1 MKATPVPLTPS
12 PSPASGRGEHREPLR
27 VFQVKEDDGHR
38 DFPGRGLLINI
49 LRVFHIVGL
58 ASISAAVLGGA
69 GDAGKWGGLM
79 LVSGLGIIALDAWA
93 NPVYFRQA
101 KGLGT
106 LLKIALVALMV
117 LWEPARLIL
126 FWFVLAFSVVL
137 SHAPGRIRHRRL
149 V

>member
-1 MKATPVPLTPS
+1 VPSAPTF
-12 PSPASGRGEHREPLR
+12 ASGRALPEA
-27 VFQVKEDDGHR
+27 KNDDGHR

-49 LRVFHIVGL
+49 LRVFHIAGL
-58 ASISAAVLGGA
+58 AGISAVVLGGA
-69 GDAGKWGGLM
+69 GGAGQWGGML

-117 LWEPARLIL
+117 IWEPGRLIL
-126 FWFVLAFSVVL
+126 FWSVLAFSVAL
-137 SHAPGRIRHRRL
+137 SHAPGRIRHRQL
-149 V
+149 F